1 MKYDLIHNGQINGG
15 RWTIISEE
23 SFKKPFIPLDI
34 MKFTDLPIKDTILS
48 ALEKIGFETPS
59 PIQEQTIPKLIEENS
74 DCIAL
79 AQTGTGKTAAFGV
92 PLLHKIDVEKKAIQG
107 LIVCP
112 TRELC
117 IQITNEL
124 SKYAQNMPVSI
135 VPVYGGTPISTQTRL
150 LKKNPAIVVCT
161 PGRLIDHLKR
171 KNISLSDVKV
181 VILDEAD
188 EMLNMGFQE
197 DIDKILAYT
206 PKEKNVWLFSATM
219 ARHIATI
226 AQQYMDNPFNV
237 TIGHKNESAKNIEH
251 QYCVTQP
258 RNQYQALKL
267 LIDSAPQIFGIVFC
281 QTKRETKEIA
291 YKLSSDGYNADALH
305 GELSQKQRDDVM
317 KKFRNRVIQ
326 ILVATD
332 VAARGLD
339 VNDVTHVMHIGLP
352 NDASSYTH
360 RSGRTARA
368 GKSGLSIAVISNGDS
383 YKIKQIQRR
392 IQKDFTLIR
401 IPQEKDVYE
410 QRLQHFVTNVVE
422 NEEIKIENISPEIKQ
437 IIAQAIEQGNAETI
451 ITRCMINT
459 VGAPKTIDAQS
470 DLNVDPRQQRE
481 RSSRDRRDRGDRRGG
496 DRSDRRGSRNRK
508 DFSSSS
514 SSSRGGGD
522 NNRLRINIGEKDG
535 ISESSFENFISTIAG
550 PINGNSI
557 KHVNIE
563 RTCTFFSLKDR
574 TSAEQLMSAR
584 NAQFK
589 NRRVRIESAFKG
601 R

>member
-1 MKYDLIHNGQINGG
+1 
-15 RWTIISEE
+15 
-23 SFKKPFIPLDI
+23 

-59 PIQEQTIPKLIEENS
+59 PIQEQTIPRLIEEKS

-79 AQTGTGKTAAFGV
+79 AQTGTGKTAAFGI
-92 PLLHKIDVEKKAIQG
+92 PLLHNIEIEKKVIQG

-117 IQITNEL
+117 LQISNEM

-135 VPVYGGTPISTQTRL
+135 VPVYGGTPMGTQTRQ
-150 LKKNPAIVVCT
+150 LKKNPQIVVCT
-161 PGRLIDHLKR
+161 PGRLIDHLQR

-226 AQQYMDNPFNV
+226 AEQYMNNPFNV

-258 RNQYQALKL
+258 RNQYSALKR
-267 LIDSAPQIFGIVFC
+267 LIDSAPEIFGIVFC

-352 NDASSYTH
+352 NDASGYTH

-368 GKSGLSIAVISNGDS
+368 GKSGLSIAVISNGDT

-410 QRLQHFVTNVVE
+410 QRLQHFITNVIE
-422 NEEIKIENISPEIKQ
+422 NEEIKIYNISPEIQ
-437 IIAQAIEQGNAETI
+437 QVIAQAIEQGDAQTI

-459 VGAPKTIDAQS
+459 VGIPAPKDSQH
-470 DLNVDPRQQRE
+470 DLNIDPRQSRE
-481 RSSRDRRDRGDRRGG
+481 RSSRDDRRGDSRDRSSGRRSSRSVDRRDR
-496 DRSDRRGSRNRK
+496 
-508 DFSSSS
+508 SSS
-514 SSSRGGGD
+514 SSSRGD

-535 ISESSFENFISTIAG
+535 ISESSFENFISTITG

-557 KHVNIE
+557 KHINIE